1 MWSLYKLV
9 QNASY
14 ATTLDSQVGT
24 FGATCAACVD
34 ASLARSW
41 SRRLMEPSWSFAIP
55 QCHSVSWSQSA
66 VGVMVIPQCFG
77 SAVFWGCHDG
87 RFKICCRI
95 WLELGWWC
103 SKLEKLEVILL
114 HFAYLGLGRVKV
126 SRFDFEKILVKM
138 RYRDTS
144 VVRFSGLSLRHG
156 GGSLLTPGVA
166 GCGEQTKAKMAGCRC
181 HCTGSLMS
189 WYRSHWRASY
199 WPRQRLRHLRPFKVQ
214 KSKRHAND
222 ANQYTSI
229 QINTNHAIQLLNHS
243 YLILKNNKEHSARES
258 STQEGCGW
266 HDLAGDALNTF
277 EEHSQRSISRDAWQG
292 WWGGQISRNDYKHEL
307 DWIRK
312 AVRCAARPRFKQGY
326 AIRNGVEI
334 AVQVK
339 AYSGNPMQG

>member
-138 RYRDTS
+138 RYLSCPFFRPVQSEAWWWKSPDTW
-144 VVRFSGLSLRHG
+144 SGGWLWR
-156 GGSLLTPGVA
+156 TNQ
-166 GCGEQTKAKMAGCRC
+166 GEDGR
-181 HCTGSLMS
+181 LPLPL
-189 WYRSHWRASY
+189 Y
-199 WPRQRLRHLRPFKVQ
+199 W
-214 KSKRHAND
+214 
-222 ANQYTSI
+222 
-229 QINTNHAIQLLNHS
+229 
-243 YLILKNNKEHSARES
+243 
-258 STQEGCGW
+258 
-266 HDLAGDALNTF
+266 
-277 EEHSQRSISRDAWQG
+277 
-292 WWGGQISRNDYKHEL
+292 
-307 DWIRK
+307 
-312 AVRCAARPRFKQGY
+312 
-326 AIRNGVEI
+326 
-334 AVQVK
+334 
-339 AYSGNPMQG
+339 

>member
-1 MWSLYKLV
+1 MWIYWSSKCEGLYKLV

-55 QCHSVSWSQSA
+55 QCHSVSWSRSA

-138 RYRDTS
+138 RYLSCPFFRPVQSEAWWKSPDTW
-144 VVRFSGLSLRHG
+144 SGGWLWR
-156 GGSLLTPGVA
+156 TNQ
-166 GCGEQTKAKMAGCRC
+166 GEDGR
-181 HCTGSLMS
+181 LPLPL
-189 WYRSHWRASY
+189 Y
-199 WPRQRLRHLRPFKVQ
+199 W
-214 KSKRHAND
+214 
-222 ANQYTSI
+222 
-229 QINTNHAIQLLNHS
+229 
-243 YLILKNNKEHSARES
+243 
-258 STQEGCGW
+258 
-266 HDLAGDALNTF
+266 
-277 EEHSQRSISRDAWQG
+277 
-292 WWGGQISRNDYKHEL
+292 
-307 DWIRK
+307 
-312 AVRCAARPRFKQGY
+312 
-326 AIRNGVEI
+326 
-334 AVQVK
+334 
-339 AYSGNPMQG
+339 